1 MLTNKPRILVIED
14 EAPIRKM
21 LRVALTHHD
30 YELIEAAS
38 GREGLVRAT
47 EFPPDVVILD
57 LGLPDME
64 GIEVLRSL
72 REWSK
77 SPVIVLTARGHEA
90 EKVIL
95 LDAGADDYVT
105 KPFGANELIA
115 RIRVALRHASH
126 EGAEQQEPVFR
137 AGDLHVD
144 HASRRVFVRES
155 EVHLT
160 PIEYRL
166 LIALIKQ
173 AGKVLTHQYLLKEV
187 WGPGAGQDVH
197 YVRVYMAQLR
207 RKLEANPADPIFLL
221 TEPGVG
227 YRLATDPGPLGTRS
241 RADGG

>member
-1 MLTNKPRILVIED
+1 MSIATNKPRILVIED
-14 EAPIRKM
+14 EAPIRKL

-30 YELIEAAS
+30 YELIEAS
-38 GREGLVRAT
+38 NGKEGLVRAA

-64 GIEVLRSL
+64 GIAVLRSL

-90 EKVIL
+90 EKVTV

-115 RIRVALRHASH
+115 RIRVALRHSSRGEA
-126 EGAEQQEPVFR
+126 GQQEPVFR
-137 AGDLHVD
+137 SGDLRVD
-144 HASRRVFVRES
+144 QANRRVFVRES

-166 LIALIKQ
+166 LSVLIGQ

-187 WGPGAGQDVH
+187 WGPGHSQETHYLRVH
-197 YVRVYMAQLR
+197 MAQLR
-207 RKLEANPADPIFLL
+207 RKIERSSADPRHLL

-227 YRLATDPGPLGTRS
+227 YRLISD
-241 RADGG
+241 ADFPNVR